1 LKERNQFAEFLKDP
15 NNQGDRQKKMEQM
28 FAADPAADY
37 ANTFE
42 GKIRIVDYVP
52 PIKEKDNKG
61 LADDP
66 STSALSEA
74 SAPPAYKKLNAT
86 SFAGTDLKMSNEDR
100 LKAKNKVL
108 SKF

>member
-1 LKERNQFAEFLKDP
+1 MAMMLQN
-15 NNQGDRQKKMEQM
+15 
-28 FAADPAADY
+28 AAQADY

-52 PIKEKDNKG
+52 PTKEKDNKV
-61 LADDP
+61 LSEDP
-66 STSALSEA
+66 STSALSDSETPLV
-74 SAPPAYKKLNAT
+74 SNKRLNST

-100 LKAKNKVL
+100 LEAKNKVL

>member
-28 FAADPAADY
+28 FAADAAADY